1 MQLTKKT
8 LFKPDTFAGK
18 YLLKNKAIA
27 SYYDYD
33 WEDAQGRA
41 EELADLNFQRD
52 KITDAIQDF
61 QHKNFPCEKSFVQA
75 ERLRRNDSIAVVGGQ
90 QAGFLTGP
98 LYTVHKII
106 SILTEAERLE
116 KKLNQPV
123 LPVFWIAGEDHDI
136 DEINHTYFH
145 ENNEVKKIRIWERN
159 DIKKPASERIIDKE
173 AAREAVLTGLKHLSE
188 TNDTKIIKE
197 ALLEDIKEELTYT
210 SWCAK
215 ILYRLFKGTGL
226 IVMDAHDPVVR
237 EMEAPYFEE
246 MVDRN
251 EEIRNAFHS
260 QADMFR
266 RDGFGE
272 PVAVEKENAHLFL
285 HQNQER
291 LLLHSENGEWWLK
304 NEGEKWTTAELKR
317 KISLESGPLSNNVVT
332 RPLMQDLI
340 LPVHTFIAGA
350 GELQYWALL
359 KNVFHL
365 FGHQMPIV
373 KPRHSL
379 TLVSRKSEK
388 TLDQYQLQ
396 LDNILE
402 SGTKEIRI
410 KRVEKAKAADSKQL
424 FQKAETAIVND
435 LQDVAKTLGNENSLN
450 HIHARYEERFKR
462 LIQEYEAG
470 IEKAVERQ
478 EGVHLSRLSAIEAEL
493 FPEGQ
498 KQERCLNIL
507 PFLNQG
513 GLDFVPRLL
522 AHVREQEDGMP
533 SHFVNFI

>member
-1 MQLTKKT
+1 MQLTKTT

-18 YLLKNKAIA
+18 YLLKNKDIF

-41 EELADLNFQRD
+41 EELAAMNFQRD

-61 QHKNFPCEKSFVQA
+61 QHKNFPCEESYAQA

-145 ENNEVKKIRIWERN
+145 DSNEVKKIRIWERN

-173 AAREAVLTGLKHLSE
+173 AAREAVLAGLKHLSE
-188 TNDTKIIKE
+188 TNETKNIKE
-197 ALLEDIKEELTYT
+197 ALLQDIEEEVTYT

-226 IVMDAHDPVVR
+226 IVMDAHDPLIR
-237 EMEAPYFEE
+237 KMEAPYFEE
-246 MVDRN
+246 MVERN
-251 EEIRNAFHS
+251 EEIRNAFHT
-260 QADMFR
+260 QADKFR

-272 PVAVEKENAHLFL
+272 PIVSEKDNGHLFL

-291 LLLHSENGEWWLK
+291 FLLHSENGQWWLK
-304 NEGEKWTTAELKR
+304 DGEKIWTTDEL
-317 KISLESGPLSNNVVT
+317 LEKTSFGSESFSNNVVT

-350 GELQYWALL
+350 GELRYWALL
-359 KNVFHL
+359 KKVFHL
-365 FGHQMPIV
+365 FDHQMPIV
-373 KPRHSL
+373 KPRHSF

-388 TLDQYQLQ
+388 TLGHYQLQ

-424 FQKAETAIVND
+424 FQKAETSIVHD
-435 LQDVAKTLGNENSLN
+435 LQNVAKTLGNKKSLSQ
-450 HIHARYEERFKR
+450 IHARYEERFKK
-462 LIQEYEAG
+462 LIQEYEVS

-478 EGVHLSRLSAIEAEL
+478 ESVHLNRLSAMEAEL
-493 FPEGQ
+493 YPEGQ
-498 KQERCLNIL
+498 KQERCLNIF
-507 PFLNQG
+507 PFLNQE

-522 AHVREQEDGMP
+522 AHVRECEDGMP